1 MTKVVIWNWNPIR
14 QHARAF
20 EKGLETLQKQVD
32 EGLLI

>member
-1 MTKVVIWNWNPIR
+1 MTKVMIWNCNPIR
-14 QHARAF
+14 QHAKPY